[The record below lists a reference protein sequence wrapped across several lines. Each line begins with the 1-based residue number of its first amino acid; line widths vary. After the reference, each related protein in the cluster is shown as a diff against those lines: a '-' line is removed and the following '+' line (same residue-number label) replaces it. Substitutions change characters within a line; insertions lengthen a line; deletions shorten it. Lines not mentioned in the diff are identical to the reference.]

1 MYEERFWAVGRNI
14 MAFHCIFLIGWAI
27 TLIQAYVNRRY
38 YLLALGGYEVEQRII
53 KER

>member
-1 MYEERFWAVGRNI
+1 MKKGFGLWVGI
-14 MAFHCIFLIGWAI
+14 LMAFHCIFLIGWAI